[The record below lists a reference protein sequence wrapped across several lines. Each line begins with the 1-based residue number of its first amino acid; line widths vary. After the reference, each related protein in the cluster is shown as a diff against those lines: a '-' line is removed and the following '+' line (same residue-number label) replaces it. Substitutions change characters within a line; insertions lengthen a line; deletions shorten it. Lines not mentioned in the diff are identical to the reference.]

1 VRDELATTLE
11 PSVVDQL
18 EWVFR
23 HRAGTID
30 PAEKPPH
37 LDLAAASRKFRAARF
52 RVRYRMWQLDP
63 SWALRNLYS
72 PILRDQLARGE
83 RRVEFMELPHQ
94 YLRLTSLVGVA

>member
-23 HRAGTID
+23 DRAGMID

-37 LDLAAASRKFRAARF
+37 LDRAAASRKFRAARF